1 MLNLDAET
9 VARVLPYDQL
19 VSALADAF
27 AENIIAPQR
36 SHLEVSVADG
46 NPGNLLLMPAWQVGG
61 GMGVKIATI
70 FPDNAKQNQP
80 AVFASYIL
88 MNAETGEPLAILDG
102 SELTLRRTAAT
113 SALTSRYLSREN
125 SSRLLMVGTGKLAPH
140 MIAAHTTVRPIR
152 EVLIWGRNADA
163 ARQVAERA
171 ASAAFSISV
180 VENLQEAVA
189 AADIISCATL
199 AIEPLIKGAWL
210 CDGQHLDLV
219 GAFRPDMR
227 EADTDA
233 VVRASVFV
241 DTRAGALAEAGEIV
255 QALKTDS
262 ITAEDI
268 VGELSEL
275 VTGKV
280 TGRRNDNEVTLFKS
294 VGAALEDLAAAEL
307 AVRKILAESNS
318 Q

>member
-9 VARVLPYDQL
+9 VARVLPYEQL
-19 VSALADAF
+19 IGALEDAF
-27 AENIIAPQR
+27 TKDITAPQR
-36 SHLEVSVADG
+36 THLDVSVADG

-70 FPDNAKQNQP
+70 FPDNARQNCP

-88 MNAETGEPLAILDG
+88 MSAETGEPLAILDG

-113 SALTSRYLSREN
+113 SALTSRFLSREN

-152 EVLIWGRNADA
+152 EVLIWGRNPDA
-163 ARQVAERA
+163 ARQVAEQA
-171 ASAAFSISV
+171 ASAAFSVSV
-180 VENLQEAVA
+180 VENLQDAVGA
-189 AADIISCATL
+189 VDIISCATL
-199 AIEPLIKGAWL
+199 AVEPLVKGAWL
-210 CDGQHLDLV
+210 RDGQHLDLV

-233 VVRASVFV
+233 VVRSSVFV
-241 DTRAGALAEAGEIV
+241 DTRAGAFAEAGEIV
-255 QALKTDS
+255 QAIQTDS
-262 ITAEDI
+262 ITAADI

-275 VTGKV
+275 VTGEV
-280 TGRRNDNEVTLFKS
+280 TGRRDDNEITLFKS

-307 AVRKILAESNS
+307 AVHKILAESA
-318 Q
+318 